1 MYFFDFYYF
10 YIYYKK
16 QIIMYNKQKI
26 KKTISIDRE
35 LLKKIE
41 QLTTNKSNLIEKL
54 LLDFAIENRIK
65 TDDIIL

>member
-1 MYFFDFYYF
+1 MD
-10 YIYYKK
+10 
-16 QIIMYNKQKI
+16 NKQKI

-35 LLKKIE
+35 LLDKVE

-54 LLDFAIENRIK
+54 LFDFAIKNSIK